1 MLTITNID
9 KLHNEVIAHNGSNWM
24 ITKININDNLDYY
37 GIVIRKEP
45 VVTSNEY
52 VVFYLMRDSIGYGE
66 YEMHSNKSTT
76 KRVVHISD
84 IEKIHTFKYILQ
96 REISRL
102 C

>member
-24 ITKININDNLDYY
+24 VTKININEDGAYY
-37 GIVIRKEP
+37 GIVIRKQ
-45 VVTSNEY
+45 TNTANEY
-52 VVFYLMRDSIGYGE
+52 LVLYLMRAGIGNGE

-76 KRVVHISD
+76 TRVIHISD
-84 IEKIHTFKYILQ
+84 IQNINLFKYIIQ
-96 REISRL
+96 RELTRL

>member
-24 ITKININDNLDYY
+24 VTKINIDDENDYY
-37 GIVIRKEP
+37 GIVIRQQP
-45 VVTSNEY
+45 DTSNEY

-66 YEMHSNKSTT
+66 YEMHNNKSTI

-84 IEKIHTFKYILQ
+84 IENKHLFKFILQ
-96 REISRL
+96 KEISRV